1 MIRQPVFAFLALML
15 FPVTTLGAEI
25 AVHGLME
32 GRATISVN
40 KSRPKTLRAGESFQG
55 VQLISANTDAAIVEF
70 EGKRRRL
77 TFGEAVSTS
86 FEGPGSRSV
95 TLVSDGQ
102 GHFISLGAINGAS
115 VRFMVDTG
123 ATAVSMDADAARR
136 AGVNY
141 LKGERRLSSTANGI
155 VPVYKVKLDSVQ
167 LGEITLTNV
176 DGVVHTESSLPVVLL
191 GMSFLGRLEM
201 RREGDTMTLTRKY

>member
-1 MIRQPVFAFLALML
+1 MVRQSVVSFLVLML
-15 FPVTTLGAEI
+15 LPVVAPGAEI
-25 AVHGLME
+25 VVHGLME

-55 VQLISANTDAAIVEF
+55 VQLISASTDAAVVEF

-77 TFGEAVSTS
+77 TFGEAVSTG
-86 FEGPGSRSV
+86 FESPGSRSV
-95 TLVSDGQ
+95 TLVSDAQ

-123 ATAVSMDADAARR
+123 ATAVSMDAEAARR

-141 LKGERRLSSTANGI
+141 LKGERRLSSTANGVI
-155 VPVYKVKLDSVQ
+155 PVYKVKLDSVQ
-167 LGEITLTNV
+167 LGDITLTNV
-176 DGVVHTESSLPVVLL
+176 DGVVHTQSSLPVVLL